1 MTIGIMGT
9 PVSSGNRGVLALGA
23 SLTNLCAEASGGG
36 EVKLLLVNRE
46 AHPVTFRVG
55 GAPKPIAVVNLRMSP
70 TGSPRQQVLM
80 IVALSL
86 LYKLVPI
93 PFLRRALREFS
104 PWIEAVATADVV
116 GDVRGGDSFS
126 DIYGLKRFVLAFLPV
141 WSVLLIRGSMVQFP
155 QTYGP
160 FRSPLARWMGRYILR
175 RSSVVVARDTRSQ
188 AVAQELIG
196 PGRTVGLSP
205 DVAFSLEAVRPDR
218 VRTEPPLE
226 GPAPAGVVGINV
238 NGLMWHGGYT
248 RDNMFGL
255 QLDYPQYLRRLVPA
269 LLEAQPGEVWLIA
282 HTFAADGDVESD
294 PDAGRLLRDSLP
306 PSLQSRVRLVSHPYD
321 PYEIKGVIGR
331 CDFFVGSRMHAC
343 IAALSQGVP
352 CVGVAYSMKFGGV
365 FASVGM
371 GGWVIDG
378 REVEVATA
386 VERTLELYAQ
396 RDARREPLRQAA
408 EEARRELRRVFASLI
423 AGGADQEAACGSRSG
438 ARHAMALD
446 KLA

>member
-1 MTIGIMGT
+1 
-9 PVSSGNRGVLALGA
+9 VL
-23 SLTNLCAEASGGG
+23 
-36 EVKLLLVNRE
+36 
-46 AHPVTFRVG
+46 
-55 GAPKPIAVVNLRMSP
+55 I
-70 TGSPRQQVLM
+70 

-93 PFLRRALREFS
+93 PFLRRALRDFS
-104 PWIEAVATADVV
+104 PWIEAVAAADVV

-282 HTFAADGDVESD
+282 HTFAPDGDVESD

-306 PSLQSRVRLVSHPYD
+306 SSLQSRVRLVSHPYD

-386 VERTLELYAQ
+386 VERTLELYSQ